1 MRLKCFFLQCLE
13 GGDCEDN
20 VQLSGVNVSEI
31 LVFYQNFLPFCPKQI
46 VQPCLFQC
54 TRNTAYGSGDVG
66 LSSLLTIFV
75 VKDGDNGNDGENHDN
90 GDVQI
95 ISRMLM
101 MVVVIMVTFVKQ
113 Q

>member
-1 MRLKCFFLQCLE
+1 MYPKFYYIFLF
-13 GGDCEDN
+13 
-20 VQLSGVNVSEI
+20 I
-31 LVFYQNFLPFCPKQI
+31 CPKQI

-54 TRNTAYGSGDVG
+54 TRNTAYGSGDVS
-66 LSSLLTIFV
+66 LSSLSTIFI
-75 VKDGDNGNDGENHDN
+75 VKDGDDGENHDN

-101 MVVVIMVTFVKQ
+101 MVVVIMVTIIKQ